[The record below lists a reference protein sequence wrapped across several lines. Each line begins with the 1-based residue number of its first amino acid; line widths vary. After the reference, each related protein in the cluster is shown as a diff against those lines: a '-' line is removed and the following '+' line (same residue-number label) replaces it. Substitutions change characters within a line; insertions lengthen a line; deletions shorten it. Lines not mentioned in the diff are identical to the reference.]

1 MIWCLIKHREKLKVL
16 FTFMPFINKVVFSYM
31 KQDIL
36 EDTLYVCMYVC
47 MFGFN
52 IGVFCHTH
60 IVSGVLTLN

>member
-1 MIWCLIKHREKLKVL
+1 
-16 FTFMPFINKVVFSYM
+16 MPFINKVVFSYM